1 MFSIRGFQKIVKD
14 RIGQLLHYTLTWLSG
29 EQDWYSKVW
38 FYKNSLWPKASLN
51 ARLKILFWMISIK
64 PHAYF
69 LNQSLKILFV
79 NLMHA
84 YFLLNRQ
91 CSQKPYAEQ
100 APLKNNLNCPE
111 CNRFI
116 LPKSYGV
123 VGSFLF
129 ESFYI
134 EHLISDFVMWK
145 IGLAVFYKCL
155 KNLCFIYRFK

>member
-1 MFSIRGFQKIVKD
+1 
-14 RIGQLLHYTLTWLSG
+14 
-29 EQDWYSKVW
+29 
-38 FYKNSLWPKASLN
+38 
-51 ARLKILFWMISIK
+51 MISIK
-64 PHAYF
+64 PRAYF

-134 EHLISDFVMWK
+134 EHLISDFVM
-145 IGLAVFYKCL
+145 
-155 KNLCFIYRFK
+155 